1 MYMHMYIYI
10 YYTWSAFEI
19 RSLVRV
25 AIQEGYRTKPVS
37 ATRSLAM
44 RDGKVEWTL
53 RPLRLLS
60 SATGNALTMS
70 GAVPRHHPDDPQ
82 TGAAPQRSI
91 NLKTRP
97 CTVCLHRVLRKDL
110 ERLIKGIPRN
120 SEGKR

>member
-1 MYMHMYIYI
+1 MNIY
-10 YYTWSAFEI
+10 WSAFET

-44 RDGKVEWTL
+44 RDG
-53 RPLRLLS
+53 RPMRLRLLS
-60 SATGNALTMS
+60 SATGNALTVS
-70 GAVPRHHPDDPQ
+70 GADPRHHPDDPQ
-82 TGAAPQRSI
+82 TGAAPRRSI